1 MALENL
7 AWQIRACSRLAV
19 FKSIKKRQFRFVS
32 ISVFISLCLII
43 YLLIVYLRS
52 GPRTWTVETVVHQKD
67 TKISHNPQY
76 SLTPFPASPLE
87 GGHDT
92 SSDQRVRRP
101 WLAAVI
107 CAAQDV
113 ERRMLIRSTWMRL
126 FRHIP
131 FDARF
136 VVSNPGP
143 RWNEIV
149 RFENRTFGDLIVL
162 DHIPEDDMTANTIKT
177 LELYKWLIN
186 HGSKYE
192 FVTKLDTDVWI
203 NAPAFWERYLVPRL
217 SNKSGHTAAAVNRTV
232 IGQLYFS
239 DSGYNTFAHGSM
251 YTITW
256 DMVQLLVSLQE
267 RFNVLTGEDAAVGIL
282 MHKGSQTANFVN
294 FRGEEKF
301 DYDDSDARE
310 HDFAWA
316 RAGTHPN
323 AISHAVY
330 GSNVIAVHKLKDNRL
345 WMKVAKCFNQRGIK
359 PMPPLQRPERRLS
372 LGTRWNDWMHSIGLS
387 RSYVSMMETIP
398 KELIAYDTDHW
409 VCDGIWNLGGSRQGF
424 NTYVAHA
431 NVV

>member
-1 MALENL
+1 M
-7 AWQIRACSRLAV
+7 
-19 FKSIKKRQFRFVS
+19 KKRQFRFVT
-32 ISVFISLCLII
+32 ISVLISLSLIK
-43 YLLIVYLRS
+43 YLFFAYSRS
-52 GPRTWTVETVVHQKD
+52 GPQTWTVETVVHEK
-67 TKISHNPQY
+67 TIKTLHNPQY
-76 SLTPFPASPLE
+76 SLIPFPVSPLE
-87 GGHDT
+87 RIHDT
-92 SSDQRVRRP
+92 SDHKLHRP

-126 FRHIP
+126 FRHVP
-131 FDARF
+131 FDPRF

-143 RWNEIV
+143 GWSEMI

-162 DHIPEDDMTANTIKT
+162 DHIPEDDITANTIKT

-203 NAPAFWERYLVPRL
+203 NAPAFWEKYLVPRL
-217 SNKSGHTAAAVNRTV
+217 SNQTGHLTAAVNRTV

-294 FRGEEKF
+294 FRGDEKF
-301 DYDDSDARE
+301 DYDDSDSRE

-316 RAGTHPN
+316 RAGTHPY

-330 GSNVIAVHKLKDNRL
+330 GSNVIAVHKLKDKRL
-345 WMKVAKCFNQRGIK
+345 WRKVANCFSQGGIN
-359 PMPPLQRPERRLS
+359 PMPPLQRPGRRPS
-372 LGTRWNDWMHSIGLS
+372 LRTRWNDWMHSIGLS
-387 RSYVSMMETIP
+387 RPYVSMMETIP
-398 KELIAYDTDHW
+398 KALLTYDIDHW
-409 VCDGIWNLGGSRQGF
+409 VCDNIWNLGASQEGF
-424 NTYVAHA
+424 NTYVTDA